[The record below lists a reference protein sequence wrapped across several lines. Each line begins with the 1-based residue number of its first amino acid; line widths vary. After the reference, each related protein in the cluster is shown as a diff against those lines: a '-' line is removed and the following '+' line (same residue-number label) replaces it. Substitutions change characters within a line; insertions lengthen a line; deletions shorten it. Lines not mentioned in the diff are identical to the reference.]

1 MAAGRCKT
9 WFYLFSL
16 FVSRLSVKTISCE
29 KKSCQKKIVS
39 VSSSNSSCGGV
50 LVPSKGE
57 PAGFISL
64 ASHVLIFMNKHLLTS
79 ESPLVKTYVRV
90 GLSEAQM
97 SSLAA
102 IIVDLDAD
110 TYEVS

>member
-1 MAAGRCKT
+1 
-9 WFYLFSL
+9 
-16 FVSRLSVKTISCE
+16 
-29 KKSCQKKIVS
+29 
-39 VSSSNSSCGGV
+39 
-50 LVPSKGE
+50 
-57 PAGFISL
+57 
-64 ASHVLIFMNKHLLTS
+64 MNKHLLTS

-110 TYEVS
+110 TYEVR

>member
-1 MAAGRCKT
+1 MACILVEHHWAT
-9 WFYLFSL
+9 NMP
-16 FVSRLSVKTISCE
+16 
-29 KKSCQKKIVS
+29 
-39 VSSSNSSCGGV
+39 NSSCGGV

-79 ESPLVKTYVRV
+79 ESPLVKAYVRV